1 MSIAIQ
7 LHKDD
12 IDYSTLGDQ
21 VTYIT
26 FSPLN
31 SDPEINEAVIDEGQY
46 AQIEAGLEG
55 VPHKVDFTGTGRK
68 WQAVNGA
75 GW

>member
-7 LHKDD
+7 LHTDD

-21 VTYIT
+21 VTTIS
-26 FSPLN
+26 FSPLTSN
-31 SDPEINEAVIDEGQY
+31 PRINEAFIDEGQY
-46 AQIEAGLEG
+46 ALIEAGLEA
-55 VPHKVDFTGTGRK
+55 VPHKVDFTGTGRQ

-75 GW
+75 R